1 MATYTTDIES
11 KHWFRVILRTPTNG
25 AEISKAMICA
35 EREYESR
42 YGRPSEY
49 DDDLEV
55 LSDDEKIIIR
65 FEIEE
70 G

>member
-1 MATYTTDIES
+1 
-11 KHWFRVILRTPTNG
+11 
-25 AEISKAMICA
+25 MICA
-35 EREYESR
+35 EREYEDR
-42 YGRPSEY
+42 HGRPSEY